1 MSVVVDEIR
10 EWPTKIRC
18 FKGGSAH
25 LMADTLDELH
35 AFAKRLR
42 LKREWFQDHPLHPHY
57 DLTPEKHA
65 RALAIGALFVSAREQ
80 ARKRLIAR
88 GLLSASPNGGS
99 ADGR

>member
-1 MSVVVDEIR
+1 MVTVDEIR

-42 LKREWFQDHPLHPHY
+42 LKREWFQDHPMHPHY
-57 DLTPEKHA
+57 DLTVAKRAHA
-65 RALAIGALFVSAREQ
+65 VALGATEVSAREQ

-88 GLLSASPNGGS
+88 GWLPAAQVSGPDKENP
-99 ADGR
+99 